1 MEGYKKC
8 VNCGAEVPQFALENG
23 LCYICFDDLEALNSV
38 IVQERNVA
46 LLEVYENRIEMILA
60 NVVRAQNECKKCK

>member
-1 MEGYKKC
+1 MERHEKC
-8 VNCGAEVPQFALENG
+8 ANCGAEVPQFALENG

-60 NVVRAQNECKKCK
+60 NVERARNECKKCK